1 MLNVK
6 TSQFGCFTVEYN
18 LKDDEEEVRRKMN
31 HMMGFSPT
39 APAATAIA
47 ESLPKPAR
55 VYRIFF
61 KGSLYPSGGKTLG
74 EIGVKSDDTLEI
86 VSLLTVVVKAP
97 CGQSWSF
104 EIFDNDTIGAL
115 KREFAKVRNR
125 ENKWFGQWWE
135 NGYEWLSL
143 ESILSES
150 TA

>member
-1 MLNVK
+1 
-6 TSQFGCFTVEYN
+6 
-18 LKDDEEEVRRKMN
+18 
-31 HMMGFSPT
+31 MGFSPT
-39 APAATAIA
+39 APAASAIA